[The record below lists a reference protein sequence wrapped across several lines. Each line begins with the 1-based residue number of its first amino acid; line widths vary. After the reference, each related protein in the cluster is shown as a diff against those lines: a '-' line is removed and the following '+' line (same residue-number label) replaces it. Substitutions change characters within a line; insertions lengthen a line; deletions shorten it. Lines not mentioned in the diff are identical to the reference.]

1 MKRPVEGSESRRLS
15 LGTYTKLMRATESV
29 NQRIERLCPLREKLT
44 ISQFAVLEALHFHGP
59 MKQVEIAR
67 KILKTPGNLT
77 TVIDHLVRDG
87 LVDRIPSALDRRA
100 NTIGLTSTGEDLITL
115 IFPQVADAIETVF
128 SVLDAQELSDVSRL
142 LKKLGTSSH
151 KQVITQI

>member
-1 MKRPVEGSESRRLS
+1 MIRQVEGSESRRLA
-15 LGTYTKLMRATESV
+15 LGAFTKLMRAAESV
-29 NQRIERLCPLREKLT
+29 NQKIDRLSPLRNKLT

-100 NTIGLTSTGEDLITL
+100 NTIGLTAAGETL
-115 IFPQVADAIETVF
+115 IAEVFPQVADAIGTVF
-128 SVLDAQELSDVSRL
+128 SVLDEQELSELSRL
-142 LKKLGTSSH
+142 LKKLGTSPH
-151 KQVITQI
+151 KSTITQA